1 MVQLLQP
8 VQLQVVQLVQLVLF
22 VVQRLESPLEAPAK
36 MQLSSWQW
44 PSQFHLMSKL
54 QFEARHQVLWIDVNF
69 EKLSDIQLMSSL
81 RFHIEV
87 NQSIKWTFPF
97 SLHAMEKTSLE
108 IKGKS
113 FLHFITKLLG
123 KQLECIR
130 ALFKLKQNTTTQQ
143 LYFKYFKLYSYAAV
157 MLFRL
162 NISTNSE
169 LW

>member
-1 MVQLLQP
+1 
-8 VQLQVVQLVQLVLF
+8 
-22 VVQRLESPLEAPAK
+22 
-36 MQLSSWQW
+36 
-44 PSQFHLMSKL
+44 
-54 QFEARHQVLWIDVNF
+54 
-69 EKLSDIQLMSSL
+69 MSSL

-87 NQSIKWTFPF
+87 NQSIKWTFQF

-123 KQLECIR
+123 KQLESIR

-157 MLFRL
+157 MLFQL

>member
-1 MVQLLQP
+1 
-8 VQLQVVQLVQLVLF
+8 
-22 VVQRLESPLEAPAK
+22 
-36 MQLSSWQW
+36 
-44 PSQFHLMSKL
+44 
-54 QFEARHQVLWIDVNF
+54 
-69 EKLSDIQLMSSL
+69 
-81 RFHIEV
+81 
-87 NQSIKWTFPF
+87 
-97 SLHAMEKTSLE
+97 MEKTSLE

-157 MLFRL
+157 MLFQL